1 MNPKNPGEGAP
12 KKYFQSKRREFAPE
26 QTFAPGASFVAIPKF
41 KNKRAFPFVTPQ
53 NALKKFIGQEEL
65 APTPTPPGVLRII
78 PLGGVEQVGLNCTAF
93 EYDGEVLIIDM
104 GIQFADQYQ
113 HGINGSIP
121 DLAYLRDKKLT
132 GIVITHGHIDHIG
145 AIPFIIKQLGRNVPL
160 YATSMAYEL
169 IAMKQGENGEPL
181 TKMARI
187 ERNATLSIGSH
198 FQIMPF
204 TVDHSIPDSVGIVIE
219 TPVGR
224 FVHTGDWKFDSNP
237 LPYRP
242 STDYS
247 LLESIGNRGV
257 RALLSD
263 STNAHLSGSSL
274 SESDVIGSIEE
285 IFKQS
290 EHRIITATFSSIID
304 RVMLMIAT
312 AEKFDRKV
320 VLLGRGMN
328 NYMDIAFKLGY
339 ARPKPGTII
348 SIEEAN
354 RLPDNKVTICCT
366 GAQGERYA
374 ALMRIS
380 TGESKDTTLRPTDT
394 VVFSSSVIPG
404 NERNVQG
411 LFDIIMAQGPRI
423 YQYKDSDI
431 HAGGHARAEDTKK
444 MISLIRPEVYMPVYG
459 YPHMIYGNAKNAYE
473 SGYSRDRVIIS
484 RNGQIIEFTKD
495 SFAVTDMF
503 VSHRLMTVDGYMVG
517 LTNERDI
524 HDREQMRQ
532 SGVVV
537 VSIAKK
543 PGEYLY
549 KIDMAG
555 LPMLQHFDGLE
566 EDIYDFLDATLKNE
580 IQRFKGV
587 DEFRDYAADK
597 VGSLIFDATGKEP
610 VVLVV
615 VH

>member
-1 MNPKNPGEGAP
+1 MLNKPNIKPAKGGYFRNDRKDDMSKKLEPG
-12 KKYFQSKRREFAPE
+12 S
-26 QTFAPGASFVAIPKF
+26 SFVSIPKF
-41 KNKRAFPFVTPQ
+41 RNKRSFPFITPQ
-53 NALKKFIGQEEL
+53 NAVKTFLGYEEL
-65 APTPTPPGVLRII
+65 KPTPTPEDVLRII

-93 EYDGEVLIIDM
+93 EYNGEVILIDM

-121 DLAYLRDKKLT
+121 DLAYLKGKKLV

-145 AIPFIIKQLGRNVPL
+145 AIPFVVKQVGRNVPM

-181 TKMARI
+181 TNLGRI
-187 ERNATLSIGSH
+187 ERNVPLFLGTH
-198 FQIMPF
+198 FQIQPF
-204 TVDHSIPDSVGIVIE
+204 TVDHSIPDSVGILID
-219 TPVGR
+219 TPVGK
-224 FVHTGDWKFDSNP
+224 FVHTGDWKFDANP

-242 STDYS
+242 STDYA
-247 LLESIGNRGV
+247 LLESFGNRGV

-263 STNAHLSGSSL
+263 STNAHLPGSSI
-274 SESDVIGSIEE
+274 SESDVINSIEE
-285 IFKQS
+285 IFKRS
-290 EHRIITATFSSIID
+290 ENRIITATFSSIID
-304 RVMLMIAT
+304 RVMLIIAT
-312 AEKFDRKV
+312 AEKFERKV

-339 ARPKPGTII
+339 AQPKPGTII
-348 SIEEAN
+348 SMEEAN

-411 LFDIIMAQGPRI
+411 LFDLIMMQGPRI
-423 YQYKDSDI
+423 YQYKESEI

-444 MISLIRPEVYMPVYG
+444 MISLIRPEVYMPIYG
-459 YPHMIYGNAKNAYE
+459 YPHMLYGNAKNAYE
-473 SGYSRDRVIIS
+473 MGYSKEKVIIS

-495 SFAVTDMF
+495 DYRMTDMF

-517 LTNERDI
+517 LTKEREI
-524 HDREQMRQ
+524 HDREQLRQ
-532 SGVVV
+532 NGVIAI
-537 VSIAKK
+537 SIAKK
-543 PGEYLY
+543 PGEFLY
-549 KIDMAG
+549 QIDLAG
-555 LPMLQHFDGLE
+555 FPRIEEFPGLE
-566 EDIYDFLDATLKNE
+566 DRICNFLDDTLKNE
-580 IQRFKGV
+580 LGRFNGVQDFKEYASRKIQDFIL
-587 DEFRDYAADK
+587 DE
-597 VGSLIFDATGKEP
+597 TGKEP
-610 VVLVV
+610 IVLVI